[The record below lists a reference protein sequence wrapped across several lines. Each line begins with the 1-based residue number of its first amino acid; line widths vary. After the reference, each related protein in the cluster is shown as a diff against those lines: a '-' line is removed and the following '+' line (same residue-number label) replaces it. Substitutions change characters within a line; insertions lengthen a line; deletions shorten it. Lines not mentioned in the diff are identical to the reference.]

1 MAQSGSVV
9 ALGAICRG
17 FESSYPV
24 KTILAS
30 LLGEIGKHNRFKIC
44 PFTVAG
50 SSPAVSISSYMCFFC
65 VAKGLTFV
73 FKPSLK

>member
-1 MAQSGSVV
+1 MVEYRSFKPAVVGSSPTEPFLRDMAQSGSVV

-24 KTILAS
+24 ILLNKS

-44 PFTVAG
+44 P
-50 SSPAVSISSYMCFFC
+50 
-65 VAKGLTFV
+65 
-73 FKPSLK
+73 

>member
-24 KTILAS
+24 RFYNVLR

-44 PFTVAG
+44 PFLVAG
-50 SSPAVSISSYMCFFC
+50 SSPTVSISNFISY
-65 VAKGLTFV
+65 
-73 FKPSLK
+73 

>member
-24 KTILAS
+24 KYWDVLR

-44 PFTVAG
+44 PFLVAG
-50 SSPAVSISSYMCFFC
+50 SSPAVSTSIFIVLWLLFF
-65 VAKGLTFV
+65 
-73 FKPSLK
+73 LKLQFGKYFL

>member
-1 MAQSGSVV
+1 MAQSGSVI

-24 KTILAS
+24 EYKVRFLLR

-44 PFTVAG
+44 PSLVAG
-50 SSPAVSISSYMCFFC
+50 SSPAVSILIPKLCNRFLLSYF
-65 VAKGLTFV
+65 L
-73 FKPSLK
+73 

>member
-24 KTILAS
+24 ILLNKS

-44 PFTVAG
+44 PYKVTG
-50 SSPAVSISSYMCFFC
+50 SIPVVSIS
-65 VAKGLTFV
+65 L
-73 FKPSLK
+73 

>member
-24 KTILAS
+24 KYYTPYNAYLVK
-30 LLGEIGKHNRFKIC
+30 LVN
-44 PFTVAG
+44 TVDLK
-50 SSPAVSISSYMCFFC
+50 SI
-65 VAKGLTFV
+65 
-73 FKPSLK
+73 PSWLSVQVRQ